1 MRPLH
6 DGSGTDGKVQL
17 ATWAAI
23 VTHRAEFVDRPYD
36 AARRAGGFTV
46 PALLLH
52 VLTGCIWGRKLPAE
66 FIGADGGLAHGPI
79 LVTGVSRDKYIVPQ
93 TKGGVSSTHP
103 FVSLFLKTAYP
114 CGPKM
119 RTKVSVGLP
128 PGVFTMRSHCAGPG
142 PKKNVVVGLSET
154 FVRIF

>member
-79 LVTGVSRDKYIVPQ
+79 LVTGVSRDKYIVPFANRSEEHMSELQ
-93 TKGGVSSTHP
+93 S
-103 FVSLFLKTAYP
+103 P
-114 CGPKM
+114 CNLVC
-119 RTKVSVGLP
+119 RL
-128 PGVFTMRSHCAGPG
+128 
-142 PKKNVVVGLSET
+142 LL
-154 FVRIF
+154 

>member
-36 AARRAGGFTV
+36 VARRAGGFTV

-79 LVTGVSRDKYIVPQ
+79 LVTGVSRDKYIVPI
-93 TKGGVSSTHP
+93 
-103 FVSLFLKTAYP
+103 LLYP
-114 CGPKM
+114 IMRQWRVDCFHSEAVCRCGK
-119 RTKVSVGLP
+119 
-128 PGVFTMRSHCAGPG
+128 
-142 PKKNVVVGLSET
+142 
-154 FVRIF
+154 